1 MSLSNNLETII
12 TWQEVCWKH
21 QPICMKNQNH
31 SSSKS
36 QTLRRSS
43 FTNKLHNHSRSN
55 RDYPELSRSEYW
67 KKKHRK
73 YALSDVEGKT
83 SGPSN
88 VRQKTDTSL
97 IGNTHCNSPK
107 VKTKTFL
114 AISLPYFVSIANSK
128 AAAKVSRSHTT
139 CNRPSAMITKTIPIS
154 KNILLWVKREIR
166 AEYFLPLDVSPYFA
180 LNIKQIWANK
190 WTFIL
195 PEMIRKLEGFW

>member
-1 MSLSNNLETII
+1 
-12 TWQEVCWKH
+12 
-21 QPICMKNQNH
+21 MKNQNH

-88 VRQKTDTSL
+88 VRQKTDPSL

-180 LNIKQIWANK
+180 LNIKQI
-190 WTFIL
+190 
-195 PEMIRKLEGFW
+195 